1 MPYPEIYPDIAVRRL
16 DEFIASLT
24 NTTAV
29 ATVTIPCVSVNR
41 GVCFYHGK
49 HVFFLFVSGHTTNLS
64 SSS

>member
-29 ATVTIPCVSVNR
+29 ATVTRPCVSVNR